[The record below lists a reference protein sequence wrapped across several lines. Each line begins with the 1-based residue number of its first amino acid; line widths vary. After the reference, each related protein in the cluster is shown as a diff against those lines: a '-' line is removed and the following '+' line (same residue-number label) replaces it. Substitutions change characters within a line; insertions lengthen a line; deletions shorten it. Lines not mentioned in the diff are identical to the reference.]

1 MSATESSVGRAQADA
16 AALVDEE
23 PDEDDVEEDV
33 ADEDESEDEDEDED
47 AAASFGFDEPEL
59 VSDLPEP
66 DLLSVR

>member
-1 MSATESSVGRAQADA
+1 
-16 AALVDEE
+16 LVDEE

-33 ADEDESEDEDEDED
+33 ADEDESEDEDEDEDED

>member
-1 MSATESSVGRAQADA
+1 VGRAQADA

-47 AAASFGFDEPEL
+47 EDAAASFGFDEPEL